1 MPAPPQDRTI
11 AALGSRKYKG
21 RSTTEAFLLLTSN
34 FVLRTSGISSLDHC
48 ADAAARPEVA
58 ADYCPYWPG
67 GSHYIFEH
75 AIDDVLLKNSQVAVG
90 EQVFLQRLQLQ
101 ADLVGHVTDLQC
113 PEIRQPGHG
122 TYRSEF
128 RDINDNFIGRKLVR
142 PGLNGGE
149 CCVESRF
156 GVLRSVTRPGHA
168 DIVAGDTACLPTS
181 CRLLLFQRLRLFQWQ
196 FLGAAIAHLERRLA
210 ASLEKFSVE
219 FRAE

>member
-21 RSTTEAFLLLTSN
+21 RSKKALLRTSN
-34 FVLRTSGISSLDHC
+34 FVLRPSLFVLRTSRISRLDHC

-101 ADLVGHVTDLQC
+101 ADLVGHVTDL
-113 PEIRQPGHG
+113 
-122 TYRSEF
+122 
-128 RDINDNFIGRKLVR
+128 
-142 PGLNGGE
+142 
-149 CCVESRF
+149 
-156 GVLRSVTRPGHA
+156 
-168 DIVAGDTACLPTS
+168 
-181 CRLLLFQRLRLFQWQ
+181 
-196 FLGAAIAHLERRLA
+196 
-210 ASLEKFSVE
+210 
-219 FRAE
+219 